1 MSEEPKLEEL
11 DRLIS
16 MGKQKGFL
24 TYDEVTTP
32 FPRTSCRSISSTTS

>member
-11 DRLIS
+11 DRLIT

-24 TYDEVTTP
+24 TYDEVTTRCR
-32 FPRTSCRSISSTTS
+32 RTSSHSTSSTTS